1 MLAEVN
7 TSPNDSA
14 EEEEPTSAELLYRIG
29 EALEAG
35 ERTHNSISQ
44 KQKPVGFVH
53 NEAMVKEGIASFVQL
68 VKSINK
74 VDGQLDFPAAMDWL
88 GRESKTGGKSLI
100 IDLTRQDDDESS
112 SDDSSANS
120 KQSSDDSDYRDVGGD
135 SIPRNKKEISHNKEK
150 NSDKGEFPPD
160 GDVIVET
167 SNDDKDEI
175 SVHDSNDSNT
185 NYPDDLFNVLY
196 DTSTHHDEV
205 EDEGVQDGQQ
215 L

>member
-88 GRESKTGGKSLI
+88 GRESKTGKSHLAQNK
-100 IDLTRQDDDESS
+100 TSK
-112 SDDSSANS
+112 NS
-120 KQSSDDSDYRDVGGD
+120 KLYNTACYSNLESNAAGIFHER
-135 SIPRNKKEISHNKEK
+135 PR
-150 NSDKGEFPPD
+150 
-160 GDVIVET
+160 
-167 SNDDKDEI
+167 
-175 SVHDSNDSNT
+175 
-185 NYPDDLFNVLY
+185 
-196 DTSTHHDEV
+196 THILRL
-205 EDEGVQDGQQ
+205 GR
-215 L
+215 LS